1 MRIKNKEIAK
11 ILGISTTSV
20 SLAIHNRPGVSKDTR
35 TKVLQLLNQTAPAD
49 AVSAA
54 MPAQIGSI
62 LLSVHKKIGN
72 VINEKPFFSNLVETI
87 QQEAISKSYN
97 LTIAHYTPEQNL
109 QTYIDYINSLSIDGL
124 VLMGTEIGSDD
135 LQYYKQLSIP
145 IVLLDCTFDLEE
157 IDSVALDNQ
166 TAIYR
171 AFDYAYKMGHRNIG
185 FLKGIPTINNFR
197 HHMDGFEKAIFDYD
211 VRQYNHPVIPL
222 PCSIESAQ
230 QEMNRFLEQLPKDFM
245 MPSLFMA
252 DLDYIAIGAMQALK
266 EHGYR
271 IPEDVSIIGY
281 DDVALCE
288 FTDPPLTTTRVN
300 RNDIG
305 RIAVHQLINRI
316 RNHNLPCTTTQ
327 VSSDLVI
334 RQSVR
339 QISD

>member
-1 MRIKNKEIAK
+1 MRIKNKEIAQ
-11 ILGISTTSV
+11 ILGISTTAV
-20 SLAIHNRPGVSKDTR
+20 SLAIHNRPGVSADTR
-35 TKVLQLLNQTAPAD
+35 AKVLQLLNQSSTED
-49 AVSAA
+49 TSAIPLSQA
-54 MPAQIGSI
+54 GNI
-62 LLSVHKKIGN
+62 LLSIHKKTGN

-97 LTIAHYTPEQNL
+97 LTIAHYTPEQDL
-109 QTYIDYINSLSIDGL
+109 QKYIDYINSLSIEGL
-124 VLMGTEIGSDD
+124 VLMATEIDSCD
-135 LQYYKQLSIP
+135 LQYYKQLSVP
-145 IVLLDCTFDLEE
+145 IVLLDCTFDLED

-185 FLKGIPTINNFR
+185 FLKGTPSINNFK
-197 HHMDGFEKAIFDYD
+197 HHLDGFEKAVFDYNA
-211 VRQYNHPVIPL
+211 RQYEHPVISL
-222 PCSIESAQ
+222 PCSIEAAQ
-230 QEMNRFLEQLPKDFM
+230 QEMNRFLAHPPKGFS
-245 MPSLFMA
+245 MPSLFLA

-271 IPEDVSIIGY
+271 IPDDVSLIGY

-305 RIAVHQLINRI
+305 RIAVNQLINRI
-316 RNHNLPCTTTQ
+316 RNKHLPCTTTQ
-327 VSSDLVI
+327 VSSDLII

-339 QISD
+339 RLS